1 VGGQS
6 LLTAGVCWCGVVWG
20 VGCEGAQS
28 YSPLRSLADPSKAS
42 SAIAQKLLL
51 GWTLLGYRPLVLVCA
66 AALVGRRVPLEA
78 APAGILACCLP
89 ACRGV
94 RTAGCRRS
102 RALLWPVCT
111 RGAGRVDLGPPW
123 RAGGRRLLMGLPV
136 LCRQP
141 EALTVGQAWRG
152 AKAAFALR
160 GKCSNEAQPGTDQA
174 LTRLTKA

>member
-1 VGGQS
+1 MGGQS

-78 APAGILACCLP
+78 APARPLASSP
-89 ACRGV
+89 AAFPRVEACAPRAAV
-94 RTAGCRRS
+94 ALARS
-102 RALLWPVCT
+102 CGLCALVVPAASTLALHGE
-111 RGAGRVDLGPPW
+111 RGAG
-123 RAGGRRLLMGLPV
+123 A
-136 LCRQP
+136 C
-141 EALTVGQAWRG
+141 
-152 AKAAFALR
+152 
-160 GKCSNEAQPGTDQA
+160 
-174 LTRLTKA
+174 